1 MEQQTT
7 KVDGVPIPKKLYR
20 SVNDC
25 WFYGVIGGIAKFTG
39 VDSNLLRIIAIVI
52 GNGGGAGVVAYFL
65 LAMYLPEDPSETKN
79 PAAKS
84 RQFSFGKLLLVL
96 ILLPIGLILF
106 FLIALAIFGALI
118 GYKS

>member
-1 MEQQTT
+1 MEQQK
-7 KVDGVPIPKKLYR
+7 KVDGLPIPKKLYR
-20 SVNDC
+20 SVNDR

-39 VDSNLLRIIAIVI
+39 IDSNLLRIIAIVI
-52 GNGGGAGVVAYFL
+52 GNGGGTGIVAYFL
-65 LAMYLPEDPSETKN
+65 LAMYLPEDPGETKN
-79 PAAKS
+79 SVTKP

-118 GYKS
+118 GYKG